1 LIFHVATTNASAWSL
16 KVDNVVVTPSKY
28 VYGTPITDW
37 VSYTP
42 QLLGSITNPTI
53 GPDGFVDGKWR
64 RLGDS
69 VEIQARAY
77 RGTSG
82 GSAGSGTYY
91 LTLPTGMTANFQK
104 ISTRANL
111 GVGYTLD
118 SLVLNYTGTAWLDPD
133 GQRITVQL
141 GQVGD
146 LLRHDVPSVNWWT
159 STGNNGFE
167 INATIPIQGWSSSVR
182 MSDGYEGRQVIFIG
196 GVTTQTIATG
206 TLEVPKILTP
216 PVVRDTCACYNPS
229 TGVFKA
235 PSSEFYRISARVAC
249 LLEPNAFLRIGY
261 SINSTSNFTKLSAKK
276 NETTVNETLFGS
288 IDDVVYLTAG
298 DEIRFGVSH
307 DNSTNTQLPGDS
319 RLQAFSIERISSP
332 QTIAMGEVVA
342 GFAKNTS
349 GQVIPTDTVT
359 TITNWTVTSDTHG
372 IFNPT
377 TGVLTVNRSGFLDI
391 SAMVFYNVDP
401 NGDRSAL
408 LYLNGSE
415 LSAVDSRASNI
426 WGTGVPIAIS
436 GYPVKSG
443 DTITLRGAQGSGGNL
458 GLLNRTYLSWRIY

>member
-1 LIFHVATTNASAWSL
+1 
-16 KVDNVVVTPSKY
+16 
-28 VYGTPITDW
+28 
-37 VSYTP
+37 
-42 QLLGSITNPTI
+42 
-53 GPDGFVDGKWR
+53 
-64 RLGDS
+64 
-69 VEIQARAY
+69 
-77 RGTSG
+77 
-82 GSAGSGTYY
+82 
-91 LTLPTGMTANFQK
+91 
-104 ISTRANL
+104 
-111 GVGYTLD
+111 
-118 SLVLNYTGTAWLDPD
+118 
-133 GQRITVQL
+133 
-141 GQVGD
+141 
-146 LLRHDVPSVNWWT
+146 
-159 STGNNGFE
+159 
-167 INATIPIQGWSSSVR
+167 
-182 MSDGYEGRQVIFIG
+182 MSDGYEGRDVLVGLTG
-196 GVTTQTIATG
+196 GSVSVPHNTSQKITGISIDSQSKDTTASWDAANSRYI
-206 TLEVPKILTP
+206 VP
-216 PVVRDTCACYNPS
+216 A
-229 TGVFKA
+229 
-235 PSSEFYRISARVAC
+235 SSFYRISAHGNFAPSGSAGNAVNAIRLFRNGTFYCDVARRDSIAAENQNIGSFVTGQTNP
-249 LLEPNAFLRIGY
+249 LYLVAGDILEFNAFQ
-261 SINSTSNFTKLSAKK
+261 NSGVTRTF
-276 NETTVNETLFGS
+276 
-288 IDDVVYLTAG
+288 YG
-298 DEIRFGVSH
+298 DY
-307 DNSTNTQLPGDS
+307 
-319 RLQAFSIERISSP
+319 FSIERISSS